1 MDEISFFL
9 ICASSFNYIY
19 WKWKRRK
26 KPDEIYVEAFL
37 DMKGRDLIRERYKEI
52 ERGVKRGGDR
62 EQRVRRDFS
71 LFKLVFMELLM
82 IS

>member
-1 MDEISFFL
+1 M
-9 ICASSFNYIY
+9 
-19 WKWKRRK
+19 
-26 KPDEIYVEAFL
+26 EAFL